1 MVWLI
6 VPIYLASELWAR
18 DRRGEETRAIDGE
31 TEAPASGTATRGRVI
46 WPVLLSGTAAVLKPS
61 N

>member
-31 TEAPASGTATRGRVI
+31 TEVPASGTATRGRVI
-46 WPVLLSGTAAVLKPS
+46 WPGASERDGRCFNAK
-61 N
+61 

>member
-18 DRRGEETRAIDGE
+18 DRRREETRAIDGE
-31 TEAPASGTATRGRVI
+31 TEAPASGTATRGQVI
-46 WPVLLSGTAAVLKPS
+46 WPGASERDGRCLKAK
-61 N
+61 